1 MYTKLM
7 SKVAI
12 GQLLIADIIA
22 YLVLLELIKF
32 RVS

>member
-1 MYTKLM
+1 M

-22 YLVLLELIKF
+22 HLVLLELAIIKF
-32 RVS
+32 RVG